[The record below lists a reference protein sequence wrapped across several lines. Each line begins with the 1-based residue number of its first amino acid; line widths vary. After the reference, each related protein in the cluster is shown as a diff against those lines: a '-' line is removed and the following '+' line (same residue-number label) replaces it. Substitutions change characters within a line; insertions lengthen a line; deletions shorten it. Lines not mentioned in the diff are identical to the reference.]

1 MQAVH
6 QSSDVVP
13 QLKGATGAVLAV
25 WGVLQRK
32 NVSKVKAQQFRDDIA
47 GIIDASA
54 HASPEHG
61 ALADGKTSLNRY
73 HRCLCSCFPE
83 HGALAELQS
92 RTVPRLNN
100 IAGQSS
106 MKRLR
111 NLNRNEDILDATR
124 SDIDRAL
131 TLNRL
136 AFQKLVSDELS

>member
-54 HASPEHG
+54 HAS
-61 ALADGKTSLNRY
+61 
-73 HRCLCSCFPE
+73 PE

-136 AFQKLVSDELS
+136 AFQKLVSDELSYGTQISKRCHIGLFLIPATA